1 MKNFYL
7 KHAVPIPKLAVILQ
21 CAGCGKWATDKLEW
35 KQEKI
40 EVGADAGKLQE
51 SLYCTCGT
59 RVWNFVEVNAS
70 RVLPENLVLNEQGMV
85 KMSSHITKSSGALDG

>member
-7 KHAVPIPKLAVILQ
+7 KHAAPIPKLAVILQ
-21 CAGCGKWATDKLEW
+21 CAGCGQWATEKLEW
-35 KQEKI
+35 KQEPI
-40 EVGADAGKLQE
+40 EIGPNSPGLQE

-70 RVLPENLVLNEQGMV
+70 RVLPEHLVLNEQSRV
-85 KMSSHITKSSGALDG
+85 KMTGHITKSSGAE